1 MKNDPSSVLFQM
13 VDGLVDKRL
22 SEVRVGIPC
31 RVISFDTA
39 ACTADVQ
46 PLIRTSDSD
55 PALIHSVPVLGQRL
69 AAVGS
74 SGAANA
80 DSADSAEEIVYKPV
94 LHAGDSVFVVCADRE
109 LNNARTG
116 KVSAPDTGR
125 RHNVNDAVIVGVFPW
140 SL

>member
-1 MKNDPSSVLFQM
+1 MKNDPSGTLYQM
-13 VDGLVDKRL
+13 VSGLLDKQL

-31 RVISFDTA
+31 RVISFDAA

-46 PLIRTSDSD
+46 PIIRTSDND
-55 PALIHSVPVLGQRL
+55 PALIHSVPVLGQRMV
-69 AAVGS
+69 AAG
-74 SGAANA
+74 G
-80 DSADSAEEIVYKPV
+80 AEEIIYKPV
-94 LHAGDSVFVVCADRE
+94 LKNGDTVFVVCSDRE

-116 KVSAPDTGR
+116 KVSKPDTGR